1 MCNVAYIYTLSCWVS
16 AQEGGRNLSC
26 EDPMTAPMWRR
37 LADDLA
43 HEIRSGQREPGSRL
57 PSYVELAEKGYAQ
70 STVTRAYQEL
80 TAQGLL
86 VTVPGSGTFVVEKI
100 PELARPI
107 PEVLADHEARIA
119 E

>member
-1 MCNVAYIYTLSCWVS
+1 
-16 AQEGGRNLSC
+16 
-26 EDPMTAPMWRR
+26 MTAPMWRR

-119 E
+119 ELELLVKQLRNESTSSGSDEVGKTS